1 MKAQVQIE
9 KLIFGGRLLLLP
21 MYLGIIVALVVYV
34 LRYIKETMEMAVHAL
49 SASDDQILIGALHLL
64 DIIMIGHLLVM
75 AMIGGYIMF
84 ISGDPDEG
92 DTSPSGFSFFA
103 LPRVKWL
110 NHIDPGS
117 LKVKLSMAI
126 LGVSSIHL
134 LEAFVNAHNE
144 SWEYLIKLIVI
155 HLIFVVSSIAVA
167 WVNRHAFHN
176 QH

>member
-1 MKAQVQIE
+1 MTSYKLLAE

-21 MYLGIIVALVVYV
+21 MYLGLTVALAVYAV
-34 LRYIKETMEMAVHAL
+34 RYVIDIYHLLVNFM
-49 SASDDQILIGALHLL
+49 SYDDTQILIAVLQLI
-64 DIIMIGHLLVM
+64 DIIMVCHLIVM
-75 AMIGGYIMF
+75 AKMGGYVHF
-84 ISGDPDEG
+84 IGNSEEREG
-92 DTSPSGFSFFA
+92 ESTASH
-103 LPRVKWL
+103 LKWL
-110 NHIDPGS
+110 DHVDPGV

-126 LGVSSIHL
+126 VGVSSIHL